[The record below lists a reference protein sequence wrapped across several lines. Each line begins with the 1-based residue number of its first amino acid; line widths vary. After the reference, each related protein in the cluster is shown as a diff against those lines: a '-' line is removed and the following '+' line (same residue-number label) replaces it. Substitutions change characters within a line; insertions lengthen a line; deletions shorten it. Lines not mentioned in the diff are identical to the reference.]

1 MSKALKILL
10 WLLLSLGF
18 VFGFAGLVFPNQSP
32 LVETPPLDVYQF
44 QRLHIFLFNLVVGG
58 TVLLY
63 FTEGRSKLT
72 WRSGIFLLV
81 SLAFSLAAFF
91 NQYLLATFLAVGLA
105 VIVEIVRIHQ
115 FSFFPRDFFKN
126 TVPVA
131 RKFHQAALLCLSLG
145 LLIAAF
151 VMVNNQY
158 FHWINQP
165 ALILDDFF
173 LGFSF
178 PISLMT
184 FSVMFSL
191 AKEDTD
197 KRIRFLR
204 EISFWVINLGVII
217 FFLFIILQV
226 FAMQVVVASLLFAD
240 VLLVFFLF
248 RHDSRPIEQENYLV
262 SGILFLVFTSI
273 TGILITLGE
282 TYLPAQDPHSWA
294 LLLQI
299 HAYLS
304 LYGWNLSGLTVIIRY
319 KEFPL
324 HLHDLEIILLHWLIV
339 SLLAPLGSLYP
350 LFAVIAL
357 PAFAILIGLIL
368 FGRGDRKFLQH
379 AADILIDNPSP
390 QPQG

>member
-1 MSKALKILL
+1 MPRSLKIIL
-10 WLLLSLGF
+10 WLSITLGF
-18 VFGFAGLVFPNQSP
+18 LFGFAGLVFPNQSP
-32 LVETPPLDVYQF
+32 LVEALPPDTYQF

-63 FTEGRSKLT
+63 FTENRPKLT
-72 WRSGIFLLV
+72 ARSGLFLLG
-81 SLAFSLAAFF
+81 SLAFALAAFF
-91 NQYLLATFLAVGLA
+91 NRYLLATILALGLA
-105 VIVEIVRIHQ
+105 LLVEVVRIRR
-115 FSFFPRDFFKN
+115 FSFFPGDFFKS

-145 LLIAAF
+145 LVIAAF

-158 FHWINQP
+158 LHWINQP

-178 PISLMT
+178 PVSLMT

-191 AKEDTD
+191 AKEDADPCT
-197 KRIRFLR
+197 RLLR
-204 EISFWVINLGVII
+204 EVSFWVINLGVII
-217 FFLFIILQV
+217 FFLFIILQI
-226 FAMQVVVASLLFAD
+226 FAMQVVVACLLFAD

-248 RHDSRPIEQENYLV
+248 RHDSQPLEQDNYLI
-262 SGILFLVFTSI
+262 SGILFLVFASI
-273 TGILITLGE
+273 TGIIITLAE
-282 TYLPAQDPHSWA
+282 TYLPLQDPHAWA

-319 KEFPL
+319 QEFPL
-324 HLHDLEIILLHWLIV
+324 HLHNLEIILLHWLIV

-350 LFAVIAL
+350 VFAAIAL
-357 PAFAILIGLIL
+357 PAFAVLIGLIL
-368 FGRGDRKFLQH
+368 FNRGGHRLLRH
-379 AADILIDNPSP
+379 TSEILANKI
-390 QPQG
+390 

>member
-1 MSKALKILL
+1 MPKTLKVIL
-10 WLLLSLGF
+10 WLLITLGF

-32 LVETPPLDVYQF
+32 LVEAPPLDTYQF
-44 QRLHIFLFNLVVGG
+44 QRLHIFLFNLVAGG

-63 FTEGRSKLT
+63 FTEGQQKLT
-72 WRSGIFLLV
+72 WRGILFLIISTV
-81 SLAFSLAAFF
+81 FSLAAFF
-91 NQYLLATFLAVGLA
+91 NRYLLATFLAIGLSL
-105 VIVEIVRIHQ
+105 IVEIVRVRQ

-126 TVPVA
+126 TVPVS

-158 FHWINQP
+158 LHWINQP
-165 ALILDDFF
+165 MLILDDFF

-191 AKEDTD
+191 AKADN
-197 KRIRFLR
+197 RSRWLR
-204 EISFWVINLGVII
+204 ELSFWIINLGVII

-226 FAMQVVVASLLFAD
+226 FAMQVLVAFLLFAD
-240 VLLVFFLF
+240 VLLLFFLF
-248 RHDSRPIEQENYLV
+248 RRDSQPLEQENYLV

-273 TGILITLGE
+273 TGIIITLGE
-282 TYLPAQDPHSWA
+282 TYLPIQEPNAWA

-304 LYGWNLSGLTVIIRY
+304 LYGWNLSGLTVIMRY

-324 HLHDLEIILLHWLIV
+324 HLHNLEIILLHWLIV
-339 SLLAPLGSLYP
+339 SLLAPLGSIYP
-350 LFAVIAL
+350 VFAVIAL

-368 FGRGDRKFLQH
+368 FSRGNQK
-379 AADILIDNPSP
+379 ILNQTSDVLKREPSP
-390 QPQG
+390 QT

>member
-1 MSKALKILL
+1 
-10 WLLLSLGF
+10 
-18 VFGFAGLVFPNQSP
+18 
-32 LVETPPLDVYQF
+32 
-44 QRLHIFLFNLVVGG
+44 
-58 TVLLY
+58 
-63 FTEGRSKLT
+63 
-72 WRSGIFLLV
+72 
-81 SLAFSLAAFF
+81 
-91 NQYLLATFLAVGLA
+91 
-105 VIVEIVRIHQ
+105 
-115 FSFFPRDFFKN
+115 
-126 TVPVA
+126 
-131 RKFHQAALLCLSLG
+131 
-145 LLIAAF
+145 
-151 VMVNNQY
+151 MVNNLY
-158 FHWINQP
+158 LHWINQP
-165 ALILDDFF
+165 TLILDDFF

-191 AKEDTD
+191 AKDDTD
-197 KRIRFLR
+197 NRIRFLR
-204 EISFWVINLGVII
+204 ELSFWLINLGVII

-226 FAMQVVVASLLFAD
+226 FVMQVVVASLLFAD

-248 RHDSRPIEQENYLV
+248 RYDSRPIEQENYLV

-282 TYLPAQDPHSWA
+282 TYLPAQDPHAWA

-319 KEFPL
+319 EEFPL

-357 PAFAILIGLIL
+357 PAFAVLIGLIL
-368 FGRGDRKFLQH
+368 FGRGDRKLLQQ
-379 AADILIDNPSP
+379 AVDILTENPSP

>member
-1 MSKALKILL
+1 MPKVLKIIL
-10 WLLLSLGF
+10 WLSITLGF

-32 LVETPPLDVYQF
+32 LVETPPLDTYQF
-44 QRLHIFLFNLVVGG
+44 QRLHIFLFNLVAGG

-63 FTEGRSKLT
+63 FTEGRQKLT
-72 WRSGIFLLV
+72 LRSGLFLLG
-81 SLAFSLAAFF
+81 SMAFSLAAFF
-91 NQYLLATFLAVGLA
+91 NRYLLATFLAVGLA
-105 VIVEIVRIHQ
+105 LMVEIVRVRR
-115 FSFFPRDFFKN
+115 FSVFPRDFFKK
-126 TVPVA
+126 TVPVSH
-131 RKFHQAALLCLSLG
+131 KFHQAALLCLSLG

-158 FHWINQP
+158 LHLINQP
-165 ALILDDFF
+165 MLILDDFF

-178 PISLMT
+178 PISLLT

-191 AKEDTD
+191 AKEDAD
-197 KRIRFLR
+197 RRIRFLR
-204 EISFWVINLGVII
+204 ELSFWVINLGVII
-217 FFLFIILQV
+217 FFAFIILQV
-226 FAMQVVVASLLFAD
+226 FAMQVVVASLLFVD

-248 RHDSRPIEQENYLV
+248 KHDSQPIEQENYLV
-262 SGILFLVFTSI
+262 SGIVFLVFTSI

-282 TYLPAQDPHSWA
+282 TYLPVQEPHSWA

-324 HLHDLEIILLHWLIV
+324 HLHNLEIILLHWLIV
-339 SLLAPLGSLYP
+339 SLLAPLGSLYS

-357 PAFAILIGLIL
+357 PAFASLMGLIL
-368 FGRGDRKFLQH
+368 FSQGDRRLLH
-379 AADILIDNPSP
+379 PASDILLENPST
-390 QPQG
+390 QT

>member
-1 MSKALKILL
+1 MLRSLKIILFL
-10 WLLLSLGF
+10 TITLGF
-18 VFGFAGLVFPNQSP
+18 IFGFAGLVFPNQSP
-32 LVETPPLDVYQF
+32 LVETPPLDTYQF
-44 QRLHIFLFNLVVGG
+44 QRLHIFLFNLVAGG

-63 FTEGRSKLT
+63 FTEDRKNLT
-72 WRSGIFLLV
+72 WRSGLFLLG
-81 SLAFSLAAFF
+81 SLAFALTAFF
-91 NQYLLATFLAVGLA
+91 NRYFWATFLAIGLA
-105 VIVEIVRIHQ
+105 LLVEIVRIQ
-115 FSFFPRDFFKN
+115 RFSFFPSDFFKT
-126 TVPVA
+126 TVPVS

-158 FHWINQP
+158 LHWINQP
-165 ALILDDFF
+165 TLILDDFF

-178 PISLMT
+178 PLSLMT

-191 AKEDTD
+191 AKANSDR
-197 KRIRFLR
+197 RIQVLR

-226 FAMQVVVASLLFAD
+226 FVMQIVVACLLFAD

-248 RHDSRPIEQENYLV
+248 KYDSQEIEPDNYLL

-273 TGILITLGE
+273 TGILITLEE
-282 TYLPAQDPHSWA
+282 TYLPVQDPHSWA

-304 LYGWNLSGLTVIIRY
+304 IYGWNLSGLTVIIRY

-324 HLHDLEIILLHWLIV
+324 HLSSLEIILLHWLVV

-350 LFAVIAL
+350 VFAVIAL
-357 PAFAILIGLIL
+357 PAFATLIGLIL
-368 FGRGDRKFLQH
+368 FQQGNQKFLHQTS
-379 AADILIDNPSP
+379 DILAQHPSP
-390 QPQG
+390 QT

>member
-1 MSKALKILL
+1 MPKSLKTLL
-10 WLLLSLGF
+10 WLLITLGF
-18 VFGFAGLVFPNQSP
+18 FFGFAGLVFPNQSP
-32 LVETPPLDVYQF
+32 LVEAPPLDVYQF

-72 WRSGIFLLV
+72 WRSEIFLLV
-81 SLAFSLAAFF
+81 SLAFSMVAFF
-91 NQYLLATFLAVGLA
+91 NLYWLATFLAVGLA
-105 VIVEIVRIHQ
+105 VLVEIVRIHR
-115 FSFFPRDFFKN
+115 FSFFPRDFFKT

-158 FHWINQP
+158 LHWINQP

-191 AKEDTD
+191 AKEDMD
-197 KRIRFLR
+197 KRIQFLR

-282 TYLPAQDPHSWA
+282 TYLPVQEPHSWA

-324 HLHDLEIILLHWLIV
+324 HLHNLEIILLHWLIV

-357 PAFAILIGLIL
+357 PAFAVLIGLIL

-379 AADILIDNPSP
+379 TADILIDNPSP
-390 QPQG
+390 QP